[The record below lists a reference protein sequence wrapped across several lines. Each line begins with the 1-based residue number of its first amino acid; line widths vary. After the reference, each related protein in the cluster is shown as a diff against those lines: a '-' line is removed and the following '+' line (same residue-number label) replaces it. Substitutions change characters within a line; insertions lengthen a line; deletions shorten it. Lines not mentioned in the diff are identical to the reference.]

1 MNPLAYYGQTPKSY
15 SAEWK
20 ADSSEHFSNT
30 VKVTLIE
37 NEPTAR

>member
-20 ADSSEHFSNT
+20 ANSSEHFSNT
-30 VKVTLIE
+30 VKVMFIE
-37 NEPTAR
+37 NDSTAR

>member
-30 VKVTLIE
+30 VKVKLIE
-37 NEPTAR
+37 DNPAAR